1 MYDTIFIKYDKP
13 QHTTRFRKALID
25 MRGQQCEIC
34 KMKEWLNQPIH
45 LELHHID
52 GDKSNNTLTNL
63 QLLCPNCHS
72 YTDNYGSKNKHSQE
86 VLDEELI
93 QALKSSST
101 IRQALLSLNMS
112 DSGANY
118 TRARNLIASHDIELI
133 KNSLK
138 DKESFCV
145 DCGKVIYPGSTRCN
159 SCEASSRK
167 AKHIPRDELK
177 ALIRTT
183 SFTQIGKIYG
193 VSDNAIRKW
202 CDNYNLPRKVSD
214 IKQISDED
222 WKLI

>member
-1 MYDTIFIKYDKP
+1 
-13 QHTTRFRKALID
+13 
-25 MRGQQCEIC
+25 
-34 KMKEWLNQPIH
+34 
-45 LELHHID
+45 
-52 GDKSNNTLTNL
+52 
-63 QLLCPNCHS
+63 
-72 YTDNYGSKNKHSQE
+72 
-86 VLDEELI
+86 
-93 QALKSSST
+93 
-101 IRQALLSLNMS
+101 MS

-118 TRARNLIASHDIELI
+118 TRARNLIASHNIELI

-159 SCEASSRK
+159 SCEANVRK
-167 AKHIPRDELK
+167 AKHISRDELK

-214 IKQISDED
+214 IKKISDED